1 MSMDAMD
8 AKKYGWKKFKEMYEM
23 EMNIQIQQG
32 KDKYD
37 DNKYEIEAEDFV
49 RYGVTDDQDMVAYK
63 CELHKS
69 WHIGHSKKYED
80 NHAARIDVILDELN
94 MHEDT

>member
-1 MSMDAMD
+1 MKCNG
-8 AKKYGWKKFKEMYEM
+8 KKTFHTK
-23 EMNIQIQQG
+23 
-32 KDKYD
+32 
-37 DNKYEIEAEDFV
+37 IEAEDFV